1 MNRMTVGK
9 AFKTTRIVVSVAFL
23 SFITIAIVLDAE
35 VVSLVESTQILPM
48 AFAMSFGMIVFWLLF
63 TALFGRIYCS
73 SVCPIGTIQDAVSR
87 TGRLTSKGRRRTYH
101 YKQPLTTL
109 RYTVFAI
116 VALAFLAG
124 MAALPLAI
132 DPYSV
137 YSRFLTDI
145 LKPMLAYCGM
155 GAMEAHVGLATLLS
169 VAFTMVAL
177 LMMLVPALCNGR
189 LFCNTICPVGTMLGL
204 VSRQSVWRIDI
215 DTDLCTHCR
224 RCEQVCKASCID
236 LNDHVVDGSRCVNC
250 FNCLDACRDKAIFYR
265 PTRKQLSI
273 PMMQRLDEKVGQAT
287 IQPPVAQSQEYQCD
301 TKKRNIPLK
310 NETISRPAQTRDGQR
325 R

>member
-1 MNRMTVGK
+1 MTLGK
-9 AFKTTRIVVSVAFL
+9 AFKTTRVVVSVAFL
-23 SFITIAIVLDAE
+23 SLVTIAIVLEAE
-35 VVSLVESTQILPM
+35 ITSLVKSTQILPM
-48 AFAMSFGMIVFWLLF
+48 ALAMSFGMVVFWLLF

-73 SVCPIGTIQDAVSR
+73 SVCPIGTIQDVVSR
-87 TGRLTSKGRRRTYH
+87 IGRLTTKGRQRTYH
-101 YKQPLTTL
+101 YKQPLTAL

-124 MAALPLAI
+124 VVALPLAV
-132 DPYSV
+132 DPFSV

-145 LKPMLAYCGM
+145 LKPALAYCGM
-155 GAMEAHVGLATLLS
+155 GAVEARVGLAALLS
-169 VAFTMVAL
+169 VAFTTVAL

-215 DTDLCTHCR
+215 DTDMCTHCR
-224 RCEQVCKASCID
+224 RCEHVCKASCID

-273 PMMQRLDEKVGQAT
+273 PMMRRLDEKVGQAT
-287 IQPPVAQSQEYQCD
+287 IQSPTAQSQEYQCD
-301 TKKRNIPLK
+301 TEKRNILLK
-310 NETISRPAQTRDGQR
+310 NETISRPAKTRDGQR

>member
-9 AFKTTRIVVSVAFL
+9 AFKTTRIVVSVVFL
-23 SFITIAIVLDAE
+23 SFITIAIVLEAE
-35 VVSLVESTQILPM
+35 IVTLVQSTQILPM
-48 AFAMSFGMIVFWLLF
+48 ALAMSFGMVVFWLLF

-87 TGRLTSKGRRRTYH
+87 IGRLTSKGRRLTYH
-101 YKQPLTTL
+101 YKPPLTTL
-109 RYTVFAI
+109 RYIVFAI
-116 VALAFLAG
+116 IAAAFLAG
-124 MAALPLAI
+124 VAVLPLAI

-145 LKPMLAYCGM
+145 LKPVLAYCGI
-155 GAMEAHVGLATLLS
+155 GETEARIGLATLLS
-169 VAFTMVAL
+169 VAFTAVAM
-177 LMMLVPALCNGR
+177 LMMLVPALRNGR
-189 LFCNTICPVGTMLGL
+189 LFCNTVCPIGTMLGL

-224 RCEQVCKASCID
+224 RCEHVCKASCID

-250 FNCLDACRDKAIFYR
+250 FNCLDACQDKAIFYR

-273 PMMQRLDEKVGQAT
+273 PMMQRLDKEVGRAA
-287 IQPPVAQSQEYQCD
+287 IQPPVAQSQEYRCD
-301 TKKRNIPLK
+301 TKKENTIK
-310 NETISRPAQTRDGQR
+310 DETISRSAKACDGQR
-325 R
+325 RR